1 MTKWKT
7 KLKTRQQKRKKHIKK
22 GFPEE
27 IQTIVIYQ
35 SKVLSVTCPTKEK
48 TGACQQSNF
57 VQCGKCPNNM
67 FSEDYIL
74 IINHF
79 KGDNNSNIEKHPH
92 EEVHSH
98 T

>member
-35 SKVLSVTCPTKEK
+35 SKVLSVTWPTKEK

-57 VQCGKCPNNM
+57 VCPNNM

-92 EEVHSH
+92 KEAHSH
-98 T
+98 TIL